1 MTVNQI
7 LDLVITVSSVVLTV
21 VVAIYAKHK
30 VAIDKQAQKGNL
42 MAKAEQ
48 IVAQSVAPLV
58 YQAEKDGGDGA
69 DKFAQVLNEVLVI
82 LDLAHLPHPTK
93 EYLSGEIEKA
103 VTTMKQAQELIDTL
117 DTKETYK
124 VDLDTDNLVK
134 KLQDAKTEEKE
145 DTHA

>member
-7 LDLVITVSSVVLTV
+7 LDLVITVSSVALTV

-30 VAIDKQAQKGNL
+30 VAIDKQVQKGNL

-69 DKFAQVLNEVLVI
+69 DKFTQVLNEVLMI
-82 LDLAHLPHPTK
+82 LDLAHLPHPTNQ
-93 EYLSGEIEKA
+93 LIGGEIEKA
-103 VTTMKQAQELIDTL
+103 VTAMKQTQGLIDA
-117 DTKETYK
+117 
-124 VDLDTDNLVK
+124 VDGNSKPEQKIV
-134 KLQDAKTEEKE
+134 AKTEATENKE
-145 DTHA
+145 Q

>member
-7 LDLVITVSSVVLTV
+7 LDLVITVSSVALTV

-69 DKFAQVLNEVLVI
+69 DKFTQVLNEVLMI
-82 LDLAHLPHPTK
+82 LDLAHLPHP
-93 EYLSGEIEKA
+93 SSQFIGGEIEKA
-103 VTTMKQAQELIDTL
+103 VTAMKQTQGLINSL
-117 DTKETYK
+117 NNKGE
-124 VDLDTDNLVK
+124 
-134 KLQDAKTEEKE
+134 DAK
-145 DTHA
+145 

>member
-7 LDLVITVSSVVLTV
+7 LDLVITVSSVALTV

-69 DKFAQVLNEVLVI
+69 DKFTQVLNEVLMI
-82 LDLAHLPHPTK
+82 LDLAHLPHP
-93 EYLSGEIEKA
+93 SSQFIGGEIEKA
-103 VTTMKQAQELIDTL
+103 VTAA
-117 DTKETYK
+117 
-124 VDLDTDNLVK
+124 DLPLK
-134 KLQDAKTEEKE
+134 KALTSR
-145 DTHA
+145 

>member
-7 LDLVITVSSVVLTV
+7 LDLVITVSSVALTV

-69 DKFAQVLNEVLVI
+69 DKFTQVLNEVLMI
-82 LDLAHLPHPTK
+82 LDLAHLPHP
-93 EYLSGEIEKA
+93 SSQFIGGEIEKA
-103 VTTMKQAQELIDTL
+103 VTAMKQTQGLIDS
-117 DTKETYK
+117 
-124 VDLDTDNLVK
+124 VDGKAATSDKTVK
-134 KLQDAKTEEKE
+134 SDPNA
-145 DTHA
+145 

>member
-7 LDLVITVSSVVLTV
+7 LDLVITVSSVALTV

-30 VAIDKQAQKGNL
+30 VAIDQQAQKGNL

-69 DKFAQVLNEVLVI
+69 DKFTQVLNEVLII

-93 EYLSGEIEKA
+93 AYLSGEIEKA
-103 VTTMKQAQELIDTL
+103 VTAMKQTQGLIDSVDDKIGTADKTVKG
-117 DTKETYK
+117 DT
-124 VDLDTDNLVK
+124 N
-134 KLQDAKTEEKE
+134 A
-145 DTHA
+145 

>member
-7 LDLVITVSSVVLTV
+7 LDLVITVSSVALTV

-69 DKFAQVLNEVLVI
+69 DKFTQVLNEVLMI
-82 LDLAHLPHPTK
+82 LDLAHLPHP
-93 EYLSGEIEKA
+93 SSQFIGGEIEKA
-103 VTTMKQAQELIDTL
+103 VTAMKQTQGLIDS
-117 DTKETYK
+117 
-124 VDLDTDNLVK
+124 VDGKATTSDKTVK
-134 KLQDAKTEEKE
+134 SDLNA
-145 DTHA
+145 

>member
-7 LDLVITVSSVVLTV
+7 LDLVITVSSVALTV

-69 DKFAQVLNEVLVI
+69 DKFTQVLNEVLMI
-82 LDLAHLPHPTK
+82 LDLAHLPHP
-93 EYLSGEIEKA
+93 SSQFIGGEIEKA
-103 VTTMKQAQELIDTL
+103 VTAMKQTQGLIDS
-117 DTKETYK
+117 
-124 VDLDTDNLVK
+124 VDGKATTSDKTVK
-134 KLQDAKTEEKE
+134 SDHNA
-145 DTHA
+145 

>member
-7 LDLVITVSSVVLTV
+7 LDLVITVSSVALTV

-58 YQAEKDGGDGA
+58 YQAEKDGSDGA
-69 DKFAQVLNEVLVI
+69 DKFTQVLNEVLMI
-82 LDLAHLPHPTK
+82 LDLAHLPHP
-93 EYLSGEIEKA
+93 SSQFIGGEIEKA
-103 VTTMKQAQELIDTL
+103 VTAMKQTQGLIDS
-117 DTKETYK
+117 
-124 VDLDTDNLVK
+124 VDGQATTSDKTVK
-134 KLQDAKTEEKE
+134 SDPNA
-145 DTHA
+145 

>member
-7 LDLVITVSSVVLTV
+7 LDLVITVSSVALTV

-69 DKFAQVLNEVLVI
+69 DKFTQVLNEVLMI
-82 LDLAHLPHPTK
+82 LDLAHLPHP
-93 EYLSGEIEKA
+93 SSQFIGGEIEKA
-103 VTTMKQAQELIDTL
+103 VTAMKQTQGLIDS
-117 DTKETYK
+117 
-124 VDLDTDNLVK
+124 VDGQATTSDKTVK
-134 KLQDAKTEEKE
+134 SDPNA
-145 DTHA
+145 

>member
-7 LDLVITVSSVVLTV
+7 LDLVITVSSVALTV

-30 VAIDKQAQKGNL
+30 VVIDKQAQKGNL

-69 DKFAQVLNEVLVI
+69 DKFTQVLNEVLMI
-82 LDLAHLPHPTK
+82 LDLAHLPHPTSQ
-93 EYLSGEIEKA
+93 YLSGEIEKA
-103 VTTMKQAQELIDTL
+103 VTAMKKTQGLIDA
-117 DTKETYK
+117 
-124 VDLDTDNLVK
+124 VDSNSKPEQKIL
-134 KLQDAKTEEKE
+134 AKTETAENKKQ
-145 DTHA
+145 

>member
-7 LDLVITVSSVVLTV
+7 LDLVITVSSVALTV

-48 IVAQSVAPLV
+48 IVAQSVSPLV

-69 DKFAQVLNEVLVI
+69 DKFTQVLNEVLMI
-82 LDLAHLPHPTK
+82 LDLAHLPHP
-93 EYLSGEIEKA
+93 SSQFIGGEIEKA
-103 VTTMKQAQELIDTL
+103 VTAMKQTQGLIDL
-117 DTKETYK
+117 
-124 VDLDTDNLVK
+124 VDGKATTSDKTVK
-134 KLQDAKTEEKE
+134 SDPNA
-145 DTHA
+145 

>member
-7 LDLVITVSSVVLTV
+7 LDLVITVSSVALTV

-69 DKFAQVLNEVLVI
+69 DKFTQVLNEVLMI
-82 LDLAHLPHPTK
+82 LDLAHLPHP
-93 EYLSGEIEKA
+93 SSQFIGGEIEKA
-103 VTTMKQAQELIDTL
+103 VTAMKQTQGLIDS
-117 DTKETYK
+117 
-124 VDLDTDNLVK
+124 VDGKANTSDKTVK
-134 KLQDAKTEEKE
+134 SDPNA
-145 DTHA
+145 

>member
-7 LDLVITVSSVVLTV
+7 LDLVITVSSVALTV

-69 DKFAQVLNEVLVI
+69 DKFTQVLNEVLMI

-103 VTTMKQAQELIDTL
+103 VTAMKQTQGLIDSVYGKATTS
-117 DTKETYK
+117 DKT
-124 VDLDTDNLVK
+124 VK
-134 KLQDAKTEEKE
+134 SDPNA
-145 DTHA
+145 

>member
-7 LDLVITVSSVVLTV
+7 LDLVITVSSVALTV

-69 DKFAQVLNEVLVI
+69 DKFTQVLNEALMI
-82 LDLAHLPHPTK
+82 LDLAHLPHPS
-93 EYLSGEIEKA
+93 LQFIGGEIEKA
-103 VTTMKQAQELIDTL
+103 VTAMKQTQRLIDAVEDKPA
-117 DTKETYK
+117 DTDKK
-124 VDLDTDNLVK
+124 VDTN
-134 KLQDAKTEEKE
+134 A
-145 DTHA
+145 

>member
-69 DKFAQVLNEVLVI
+69 DKFTQVLNEVLMI
-82 LDLAHLPHPTK
+82 LDLAHLPHPTSQ
-93 EYLSGEIEKA
+93 YLSGEIEKA
-103 VTTMKQAQELIDTL
+103 VTAMKQTQGLIDT
-117 DTKETYK
+117 
-124 VDLDTDNLVK
+124 VDSNSK
-134 KLQDAKTEEKE
+134 PEQKIAAKTETTENRE
-145 DTHA
+145 Q

>member
-7 LDLVITVSSVVLTV
+7 LDLVITVSSVALTV

-69 DKFAQVLNEVLVI
+69 EKFTQVLNEVLMI
-82 LDLAHLPHPTK
+82 LDLAHLPHP
-93 EYLSGEIEKA
+93 SSQFIGGEIEKA
-103 VTTMKQAQELIDTL
+103 VTAMKQTQGLIDAVDSNSKPEQKNMAQTEA
-117 DTKETYK
+117 TENKE
-124 VDLDTDNLVK
+124 
-134 KLQDAKTEEKE
+134 Q
-145 DTHA
+145 

>member
-7 LDLVITVSSVVLTV
+7 LDLVITVSSVALTV

-48 IVAQSVAPLV
+48 IVAQSVATVV

-69 DKFAQVLNEVLVI
+69 DKFTQVLNEVLMI
-82 LDLAHLPHPTK
+82 LDLAHLPHPTSQ
-93 EYLSGEIEKA
+93 YLSGEIEKA
-103 VTTMKQAQELIDTL
+103 VTAMKQTQGLIDA
-117 DTKETYK
+117 
-124 VDLDTDNLVK
+124 VDSNSKPEQKIV
-134 KLQDAKTEEKE
+134 AKTETAENKE
-145 DTHA
+145 Q